1 MPSIQAQVKAI
12 LGWSAENKDAS
23 QELGRIQQPSL
34 VVNGNNDIMFPTI
47 NSYNLFQHLP
57 NARLSLYPDSGHG
70 AIYQYADI
78 FVKEAADFLTDL

>member
-1 MPSIQAQVKAI
+1 MSNTTTKTDPEVPD
-12 LGWSAENKDAS
+12 LHESANT
-23 QELGRIQQPSL
+23 QFIVPSL

-70 AIYQYADI
+70 AIYQYADS
-78 FVKEAADFLTDL
+78 FVKEAADFLGTD